1 MRVDDNLDADEEE
14 EMENRDNS
22 SISNGD
28 RCCFFRGGGCS
39 TRRKSQDDTC
49 LILYVLLSSLL
60 VAPAIFSAGQNS
72 RCVKSVAKLVPRVVK
87 DGDNFGQSYSSGALR
102 LSTEIVID

>member
-1 MRVDDNLDADEEE
+1 MDNG
-14 EMENRDNS
+14 DNS
-22 SISNGD
+22 SVNDGD
-28 RCCFFRGGGCS
+28 RFFVFFF

-49 LILYVLLSSLL
+49 LILYVLPLSLL

-72 RCVKSVAKLVPRVVK
+72 WCVKSVAKLVPRLVK

-102 LSTEIVID
+102 LPTEMVID